1 MNDKGE
7 RITKEHADF
16 DFVNELVV
24 IVPQVEGDF
33 VGAIQQEISEHS
45 LIKQVFSA
53 EELEKSGMV
62 KKGYYGVLFET
73 LEGLG
78 FGERTDDENFKL
90 TLNQNEFLKKEPE
103 LENLKNEK
111 YLDLKN

>member
-45 LIKQVFSA
+45 LIKQEFSA
-53 EELEKSGMV
+53 EELEKAALL
-62 KKGYYGVLFET
+62 KKGVT
-73 LEGLG
+73 G
-78 FGERTDDENFKL
+78 FYWKH
-90 TLNQNEFLKKEPE
+90 
-103 LENLKNEK
+103 
-111 YLDLKN
+111 